1 MWSDNESPDDY
12 LGFQH
17 LVAAITSIVQ
27 NNDLLPATIG
37 VYGDWGSGKSSLIK
51 MVEEELDRDDE
62 IVVLSFN
69 GWLFEGYEDA
79 KTALMGTVLEELLE
93 QQKFLAKA
101 KTETK
106 KQIKKLLKRVNKF
119 RVLAGIGKLAIAAHS
134 WDWHSMA
141 LLAASGTADIV
152 KAGKEAI
159 SKAKEVDPEEAKKYF
174 KEADEKEEK
183 ESVRRSIR
191 EFRKDFAKLLETSK
205 IKTLVIM
212 IDDLDRC
219 DPGTIIETLEA
230 IKLFLFVPQTAF
242 ILGADER
249 LVRYAVRKRFPEIP
263 GESFEVGRDYL
274 EKLIQFPIR
283 IPPLGRAEMESYINL
298 LFTKSSGLAAADKEK
313 ARQCVIN
320 CEAESLF
327 GVNFNLAI
335 AQRMSMSVPDD
346 LAENLGLAQ
355 RIAPLLATGLNGNP
369 RQCKRFLNTLLIR
382 LRMASSRKLALQQ
395 RLLAKLMLLEYF
407 RPEFFKRLAE
417 LQGEQQGIPRELAQM
432 ETLVLKREHVTSNT
446 ELDGQTDTTSGE
458 GEGEK
463 SSAAPASNE
472 TALTPEF
479 KTWLSDSWTCG
490 WIGMEPA
497 LSETDLRPYFY
508 FSRDTLGSLGGE
520 IQRMSPAAQQMLND
534 LLHESEAVRNNVTGK
549 AKGLS
554 PADAAAVFEALV
566 VRLEQEEDYGK
577 ESSVFLRLFDWVKA
591 RTELV
596 SQLLTLLGRLSVK
609 SFPPVTIAK
618 LLDLTKGTET
628 EAAARQLLVRW
639 SQNTANPPLAT
650 LAKSRLS
657 SLPS

>member
-51 MVEEELDRDDE
+51 MVEGELDRDE
-62 IVVLSFN
+62 GIVVLSFN

-101 KTETK
+101 KSETK
-106 KQIKKLLKRVNKF
+106 KQIKRLLKRVNKL
-119 RVLAGIGKLAIAAHS
+119 RALGGIGKLALALYS
-134 WDWHSMA
+134 GDWQGMA
-141 LLAASGTADIV
+141 LGLGGTVDIV
-152 KAGKEAI
+152 KAGKDAL
-159 SKAKEVDPEEAKKYF
+159 SKAKEVDLEEAKKYL
-174 KEADEKEEK
+174 KETDEKEEK

-219 DPGTIIETLEA
+219 DPSTIIETLEA
-230 IKLFLFVPQTAF
+230 IKLFLFVPRTAF

-249 LVRYAVRKRFPEIP
+249 LVRYAVRKRFPELP

-298 LFTKSSGLAAADKEK
+298 LFTRLSELGAADKEK

-335 AQRMSMSVPDD
+335 AQKMFKKVPDD
-346 LAENLGLAQ
+346 LAEDLGLAQ

-369 RQCKRFLNTLLIR
+369 RQCKRFLNTLLLR
-382 LRMASSRKLALQQ
+382 LEMASSRKLALQQ

-407 RPEFFKRLAE
+407 KPEFFKRLAE
-417 LQGEQQGIPRELAQM
+417 LQGEQRGLPHEIAEM
-432 ETLVLKREHVTSNT
+432 ETHVIRRDDKTGST
-446 ELDGQTDTTSGE
+446 EPNGDADTTNG
-458 GEGEK
+458 GADDEK
-463 SSAAPASNE
+463 STPPPAVEEAALN
-472 TALTPEF
+472 PEF
-479 KTWLSDSWTCG
+479 KVWVSDLWTRN

-497 LSETDLRPYFY
+497 LSQTDLRPYFY
-508 FSRDTLGSLGGE
+508 FSRDTLSSLGGE
-520 IQRMSPAAQQMLND
+520 IQRMSPAAQEILNN
-534 LLHESEAVRNNVTGK
+534 LLHESEAVRNNVLER
-549 AKGLS
+549 AKSLS

-566 VRLEQEEDYGK
+566 VRIGQEEDYGK
-577 ESSVFLRLFDWVKA
+577 EDSVFLRLFDWVRA
-591 RTELV
+591 RAELV
-596 SQLLTLLGRLSVK
+596 SQLLTLLGRLPVK
-609 SFPPVTIAK
+609 GLPPVTVAR
-618 LLDLTKGTET
+618 LLDLTKGTAT
-628 EAAARQLLVRW
+628 EGTARKLLERW
-639 SQNTANPPLAT
+639 SQNSINSRLAT
-650 LAKSRLS
+650 VAKSRLS
-657 SLPS
+657 SPS